1 MLVTGEVVAHSQM
14 MIIEIIITSDK
25 FEYVFMAVIVMGW
38 GERGSELSQGF
49 LID

>member
-1 MLVTGEVVAHSQM
+1 MM

-25 FEYVFMAVIVMGW
+25 FECVFMAVIVMGW